1 MRGPERKRR
10 DALAGDGRG
19 ANKEADLPVA
29 GNYDG
34 FGLRSGSSQLHDRD
48 DSRRGCNGH
57 HGVHDNAQLAVVGI
71 RLVRV
76 QVRDLCNDQHRQ
88 QNQTKNGH
96 RRQKAGQEAPLC
108 AAFAAENCLKSC
120 QPMEPSGSILQK
132 SLRSLDALGLE
143 GLHLSYDFD
152 RTPGKT
158 TTEHER
164 LN

>member
-1 MRGPERKRR
+1 MP
-10 DALAGDGRG
+10 L
-19 ANKEADLPVA
+19 A

-132 SLRSLDALGLE
+132 DLKSLDALGLE
-143 GLHLSYDFD
+143 GLYLSYDFGAP
-152 RTPGKT
+152 RGKT
-158 TTEHER
+158 LTRRER